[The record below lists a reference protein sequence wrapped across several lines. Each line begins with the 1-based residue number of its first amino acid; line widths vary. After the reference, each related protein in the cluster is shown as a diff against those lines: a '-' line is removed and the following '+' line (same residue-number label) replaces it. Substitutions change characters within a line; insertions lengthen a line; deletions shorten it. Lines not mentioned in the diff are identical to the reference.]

1 MSEGRASVRG
11 EAGAGGPT
19 GDLFIV
25 SAPSGAGKTTLI
37 RRIVG
42 GAHGCLE
49 GLYFAVSHTTRPP
62 RPGEVEGRDY
72 HYVEVASFDKM
83 VAEGRFLEWANVHGN
98 RYGTSLGEVLPRLLE
113 GRDVLLDIDVQ
124 GAARILADA
133 GRGLPAGTGLHSI
146 FILPPS
152 FAALRQ
158 RLNQR
163 GGAEPRDL
171 ERRLDQA
178 HREIA
183 QVDRYDYVIVND
195 DAEAAARV
203 LSAIILDKR
212 YRRTRVAPVLR
223 SLLVELAHPGA
234 AGRAEE

>member
-1 MSEGRASVRG
+1 MSDGQASGRADAGSARG
-11 EAGAGGPT
+11 T

-37 RRIVG
+37 RSIIN
-42 GAHGCLE
+42 GAPAGLDR
-49 GLYFAVSHTTRPP
+49 LYFAVSHTTRRP
-62 RPGEVEGRDY
+62 RPDEVEGQDY
-72 HYVEVASFDKM
+72 HFVDVASFDAM

-124 GAARILADA
+124 GAARILSGG
-133 GRGLPAGTGLHSI
+133 GRGLPDGTGLHGI

-158 RLNQR
+158 RLNRR
-163 GGAEPRDL
+163 GSADPRDL
-171 ERRLDQA
+171 ERRLDEA

-183 QVDRYDYVIVND
+183 QVERYDYVIVND
-195 DAEAAARV
+195 DAGAAARV

-212 YRRTRVAPVLR
+212 YRRRRMAPAVRALLADLTR
-223 SLLVELAHPGA
+223 PGSGETV
-234 AGRAEE
+234 GR